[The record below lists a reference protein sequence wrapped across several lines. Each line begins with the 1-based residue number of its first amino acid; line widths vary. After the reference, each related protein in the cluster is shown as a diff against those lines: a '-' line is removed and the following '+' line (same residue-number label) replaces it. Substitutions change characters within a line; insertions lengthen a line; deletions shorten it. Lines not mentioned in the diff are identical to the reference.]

1 MPLGDRRATL
11 WPVRICLIY
20 DCLFPWTVGGAE
32 RWMRNLAEALAAD
45 GHTVTFLT
53 RRQWPEDDPPKIAGV
68 RVLAVSR
75 DEPLYGPSGNRTI
88 GEPLRFG
95 WGVLHH
101 LRRHGRGYDVVHTAS
116 FPYFSLLAAGA
127 ARRRG
132 GYRIAV
138 DWHEVW
144 SDDYWAQYL
153 GGPKGYIARRVQQAC
168 VRVPQDAFCFAEMT
182 ATRLRELGLQGEIT
196 VLRGEYD
203 GPLDGRAGR
212 IQPAEPLVLFAGRMI
227 PEKQA
232 PAVVGAV
239 VQARLRIAALEGR
252 IFGDGPQLAD
262 VRAAISAADAA
273 DVITAPGFVDAA
285 VIEDT
290 MARACCL
297 VLPSIREGYGTIVV
311 EAAAA
316 GVPTVLVQAPDN
328 AAVEHI
334 VDGVNGYVVADASP
348 AALGAAIE
356 RCWERRAELRRSTY
370 GWFIENATTLSVG
383 NSTERVVAR
392 YASARS

>member
-1 MPLGDRRATL
+1 M
-11 WPVRICLIY
+11 RICLIY

-32 RWMRNLAEALAAD
+32 RWMRNVAEALAAD
-45 GHTVTFLT
+45 GHEVTYLT
-53 RRQWPEDDPPKIAGV
+53 RRQWPDEAPPQIAGV
-68 RVLAVSR
+68 RVIAVSR
-75 DEPLYGPSGNRTI
+75 DEPLYGPDGNRTI

-95 WGVLHH
+95 RGVLRH
-101 LRRHGRGYDVVHTAS
+101 LRRHGREYDVVHTAS
-116 FPYFSLLAAGA
+116 FPYFSLLAANA

-144 SDDYWAQYL
+144 SDEYWARYL
-153 GGPKGYIARRVQQAC
+153 GGPKGAIAHRVQNAC
-168 VRVPQDAFCFAEMT
+168 IRVPQEAFCFAEMT
-182 ATRLRELGLQGEIT
+182 AARLRNLGLRGEIT

-203 GPLDGRAGR
+203 GPLDPPRPR
-212 IQPAEPLVLFAGRMI
+212 PAEPRVVFAGRMI

-239 VQARLRIAALEGR
+239 LHARQRVPELEGR

-262 VRAAISAADAA
+262 VRAAIAAAGA
-273 DVITAPGFVDAA
+273 DSVIQAPGFVDSAL
-285 VIEDT
+285 VEDT
-290 MARACCL
+290 LARACCL

-316 GVPTVLVQAPDN
+316 GVPTVLVRAPDN

-334 VDGVNGYVVADASP
+334 TDGVNGYVVADASP

-356 RCWERRAELRRSTY
+356 QCWERRAELRRSTF
-370 GWFIENATTLSVG
+370 GWFVENATTLSVAH
-383 NSTERVVAR
+383 SVERVVAR
-392 YASARS
+392 YASARA